1 MRLTRQTPPE
11 ERMRILETLFRESR
25 DRGWHRFGAMMVLS
39 VVIAVMGLSLNS
51 AAVVIGA
58 MLIAPLMT
66 PVIGFAAALAMGW
79 PRRLAAS
86 GAAIALA
93 TLGGIGLSWLLA
105 RLLPSVSLTEEVL
118 SRTAP
123 DVRDLAVA
131 LAAGAAGAYAT
142 ARENVSSALPG
153 VAVAVALIPPL
164 AAIGYTLE
172 LGRGDLAEGALLLYL
187 ANLVA
192 IVLASMVVLLL
203 AGFVPDRLLTTRRS
217 KLAGSVGAVVLA
229 TAVISVPL
237 TVRSLDVAERARLT
251 RTVDARVSDWLGRDT
266 SLEVT
271 VVDINGSLVAV
282 HLTGPEEPP
291 PARELAASL
300 VPDLGEDARVEVRWT
315 QQSHGAGDPDEQ
327 PPPAPEEDGEELLL
341 AELRPLVEQWLA
353 AAAGEDGA
361 DELIALVLGDAGV
374 TIQVRGPVPPPPV
387 ATLADAIETETGSRL
402 EVTALWTEQR
412 AYDSAAP
419 ATPDE
424 RLLARQSADAWV
436 RLFPGLGVVAVTVE
450 GDAVVVDLAGEQ
462 PPVDIRGLVDAVVQA
477 IGRDV
482 EVTVRFVE
490 RRILPLEP
498 PATETGLP

>member
-11 ERMRILETLFRESR
+11 ERMRILETLFGESR
-25 DRGWHRFGAMMVLS
+25 NRGWHRFGAMMVLS

-66 PVIGFAAALAMGW
+66 PVIGFAAALSMGW

-142 ARENVSSALPG
+142 ARENVSAALPG
-153 VAVAVALIPPL
+153 VAVAVALVPPL

-203 AGFVPDRLLTTRRS
+203 AGFVPNRLLTARRS
-217 KLAGSVGAVVLA
+217 KLAGSVGAVVVA
-229 TAVISVPL
+229 TAAIGVPL
-237 TVRSLDVAERARLT
+237 TIRSLDVAERARLT
-251 RTVDARVSDWLGRDT
+251 RTIATRVSDWLGRDT

-271 VVDINGSLVAV
+271 VVDIDGSLVAV

-300 VPDLGEDARVEVRWT
+300 VPDLGGDARVEVRWT
-315 QQSHGAGDPDEQ
+315 QQSHGTADPDE
-327 PPPAPEEDGEELLL
+327 PPPAAEEDGEGLLP
-341 AELRPLVEQWLA
+341 AGLRPLVEQWLA
-353 AAAGEDGA
+353 SAAGEDGA
-361 DELIALVLGDAGV
+361 DELIALDFDGADV

-402 EVTALWTEQR
+402 EVTVLWTEQR

-424 RLLARQSADAWV
+424 RLLARQSAEAWV
-436 RLFPGLGVVAVTVE
+436 RSFPGLGVVAVTVE

-462 PPVDIRGLVDAVVQA
+462 PPADIRGLVDAVVQA

-490 RRILPLEP
+490 RRVLPIEP
-498 PATETGLP
+498 PATATGLP